1 MHSSTTRSTRVGPQ
15 KLYSKLI
22 NKINNFP
29 HKSNKLAVKQQP
41 PLQITSPLQPEHR
54 KKTLVIDTVG
64 GSSEREYKQE
74 VATNG
79 HYHDYE
85 NVIVS
90 RLPSSGDN
98 SNKRNNRGN
107 RSNAGLK
114 KSGGA
119 LIPLTATAAA
129 LFSSGSDKHD
139 EQYACS
145 LEDEIFEEL
154 EKVAH
159 DEAKLCAALE
169 NFDKILSEY
178 NGHGL
183 KSKTLNTT
191 TPVSRSSIEPPN
203 VTINS
208 IPPSLAEVQKVA
220 ASRVEIIAPK
230 QRITP
235 PKLLHKSKTCSIIE
249 SRCILKKPDPDDE
262 TRQSTVS
269 LPNAQLSN
277 VSLTRSLLNLKDLE
291 EFAKA
296 TAQRSTPSS
305 SPSPTRLKDSCNMQT
320 ERSERASKNY
330 NTYKVKNSSV
340 ICSTDNSNF
349 RSPRSSSYNADQIKN
364 QLPRAKSVWELGNS
378 SPPNTHAPA
387 SRTSSGS
394 KIPVSTNSSRSNSF
408 ILSNG
413 STLSLLSGSAAKL
426 NDCRLRSNETSGN
439 KIRSSTSTSSIC
451 TKPLNGKIQT
461 AVSEANLRSHPR
473 SYKKSKENGDEL
485 LSKCLEKGQEIL
497 KKVEELSCANHHQ
510 KGKIKLTVKST
521 FQSHG
526 MKSSTSSTI
535 RLDAPDEI
543 DGCHNPRPTMAKLNS
558 GVWNNASNTNNSSN
572 SSSTTTNN
580 RKDTVSSAH
589 TKGFVTLNKL
599 NSNDDISLHG
609 HSKSQ
614 KCNLVSTASCP
625 ASTSINV
632 NNSSGSRCKKQQ
644 NNVITISSK
653 KQQTNNSA
661 TQTSSGA
668 FELKSTSSVPVL
680 SHLTSALG
688 RASDSRNSV
697 MEQKNYNNVKGKNIV
712 KNCISNFENQCKIS
726 SANAGRVINNQ
737 MKHESTR
744 AKFVPGKLTTGR
756 TSAIGSSSVSAK
768 APAVGEKRSPNWKPS
783 NSTISVLAIA
793 PPLKSPALVKQNKL
807 INLAANTAGKPVEV
821 IAPIIS
827 SEDELFPLLPTA
839 TLLPVTLTTT
849 NKTPTPP
856 TITTVIVVPPSPLP
870 PSDEPEQQPSGE
882 NLNRLSRV
890 RPNEG
895 SPKKRDGEEDYDEED
910 QRVIDHLKC
919 VNKKNNS
926 VKEETYQS
934 DCSDDSGHISNLVK
948 QNKLINLAANTAGK
962 PVEVIAPIISSED
975 ELFPLLPTATLLP
988 VTLTTTNKTPTPPTI
1003 TTVIVV
1009 PPSPLPP
1016 SDEPEQQPSGENLN
1030 RLSRVRP
1037 NEGSP
1042 KKRDGEEDYDEEDQ
1056 RVIDHLKCVNKKNNS
1071 VKEETYQSD
1080 CSDDSGHIS
1089 NENNE
1094 HEENLKIIP
1103 GKLTDSLLEIFE
1115 QSSKKGTES
1124 DENGGGRVSSL
1135 YELCNST
1142 GACDNSDSTAVISES
1157 KKLPN
1162 RKEVKLVNATAAAI
1176 ATAKTANGSCD
1187 VVVSDKN
1194 VAASCVEIMPL
1205 CNAEVLFRSGVL
1217 NQLEAKRDELLS
1229 GRIIQLQAY
1238 CRGHLARKRLAQRRV
1253 QELAVKCIQRNVRAF
1268 LKVREWAWW
1277 RLLVRVT
1284 PLLNVHRTEEQL
1296 KIATTELQVLKA
1308 KLDKVESERNNL
1320 KTENSKLELRLSDMT
1335 AELAEE
1341 HSSSNVISERLDA
1354 ETTERLRLEK
1364 EVKEHETK
1372 YRNLQESSEKLE
1384 MELLCAKSDL
1394 NGDLDDDL
1402 EGDDAGSNAYR
1413 LKYERVARELEFTK
1427 KRLQTQHEHDLEQ
1440 LIGLKKQL
1448 EKKLADAYEE
1458 VEEQRQVVGQWKRKA
1473 QKMTNE
1479 MNDLRMLLEEQNS
1492 RNNLLE
1498 KRQRKFDSECQ
1509 ALQDSARQEKQ
1520 AKERLTR
1527 EKDVLIA
1534 EKFTIEQ
1541 TLSDVRLELELK
1553 EEKYSALQRELDEMT
1568 FGGGTEEEIAQ
1579 LKRQKMELDRRCK
1592 EQEEELDEMAGQ
1604 IQLLEQAKLRLE
1616 MSLETMRKG
1625 ARKES
1630 QQRDEELE
1638 EVRGSSY
1645 KKIKT
1650 LECQLEQEH
1659 EERTLLLR
1667 EKHELERRLNNLE
1680 EHDRSERA
1688 AEEAASQ
1695 KLKRDLRKYKALLR
1709 DAQTQL
1715 ERAKADS
1722 AGKALIRQ
1730 LRNQLEDAESA
1741 RSAAVKARQA
1751 AEGELQDVQLMLEE
1765 AQRARYDA
1773 EDKATSAQRDR
1784 TELQAQIDEN
1794 EEEMAELMK
1803 KYSSTVKQLSSEQTI
1818 IADNEFKISELES
1831 EKKSLKEQIFELTS
1845 RLENVENIGDSSS
1858 SIQFKRLEL
1867 RTKEI
1872 ESRLELEQANRA
1884 RTEVQLQRHK
1894 DSLEK
1899 AQHEVSQTRTKEMH
1913 AQEALKKSQKTIREL
1928 REELHIIAN
1937 KEQESLAKRKDLEKR
1952 LESVEAEAASARA
1965 DLRLALQ
1972 RIADLQQAMEEG
1984 DSYHSDS
1991 ENSDSSIDSVGEM
2004 SYRSPSS
2011 VTLRAR
2017 SGQSNGTSTN
2027 GSSTTLCIREEKE
2040 NTPRIRPKFNL
2051 IGLRRRR
2058 LPFTIHEED
2067 EDESALTTTLGKAE
2081 NDVSDGIDN
2090 CIESIKR
2097 TIGDGSESGL
2107 EQSAGPSSTLTDSPK
2122 YTGAI
2127 KKTINIT
2134 VKSLKCN
2141 EPQKKSQSS
2150 LNEMR
2155 TKVDGESNNVSSKM
2169 CTDANNNLS
2178 ENVFSKHVQS
2188 ISDPN
2193 VASDL
2198 MDTSVVLAN
2207 QIQNDSRFDLDALK
2221 SIKEKIKN
2229 LNRSLKEEAAQERC
2243 SRFEFPPLST
2253 KPDVLVTEEPSINK
2267 DVTKLDQL
2275 EAQLNLDGIRS
2286 MKEKIQN
2293 LKKKLQEDST
2303 STMTANKEDIIN
2315 EISEMKKALTV
2326 AFLNKGCERRSLSR
2340 SSSERD
2346 DSSTSSFKREDNSLH
2361 SLKSDQNSS
2370 SSLKSVDSSNLDL
2383 KQAKELTKPPAV
2395 NKLAPAHEEINN
2407 LSPTSYSGSM
2417 DSGPMRV
2424 SSLNQ
2429 VSNSEIKRDP
2439 FAFATIDNVVER
2451 KLMVIGNDQSATVHN
2466 SPSTISCAVNKVL
2479 LEVDSS
2485 DEALKIESAI
2495 QPEADSRYIISADYN
2510 PVNDDINVRSKNDEP
2525 NVKTTTEGK
2534 CTMEAELHQL
2544 DINIIS
2550 ERNVGKST
2558 INTIIEDT
2566 DSPQSQ
2572 STIFSNATL
2581 PFESAQRNDLL
2592 NSMMVHRMP
2601 IVSPLQSIV
2610 LENKLENTQLNSS
2623 FELELVKQID
2633 VYDQNL
2639 IIDEHTQESEKVF
2652 PINQEEYIDDT
2663 TTESIGVV
2671 ERHQHEVVKDG
2682 ESLTNPEKNVSYKC
2696 DEPSDVE
2703 SPYSTDIVER
2713 MESTDKEHLQVQ
2725 TNSCFKTKDCRC
2737 ENIDQTIEM
2746 LVTSMEQSSP
2756 SQSLSKPCIQS
2767 SIDMNSDTN
2776 DDIKSTMT
2784 TLSEDIDI
2792 LPNINLTSA
2801 DKHLADMT
2809 ILTPVSTIDVSEQYT
2824 PVSLSNIDGNNNET
2838 NWIANSENEYIDPEE
2853 NTKSNQTSQQATLT
2867 EFVAKNNIFSDL
2879 ANGDFVET
2887 TTLQTPH
2894 KKVDE
2899 SSLPINDPIEDIPN
2913 QVSERALAID
2923 SSVLL
2928 NECSSRSVIPLH
2940 AIVVSTDVMTDTLV
2954 STPASSS
2961 SKSGNLGQQQKPLS
2975 YAESLKKARSPP
2987 KSCPQHMTRSSA
2999 LAEAKQA
3006 CKTEPAAKTNR
3017 KPQHQSIHQRE
3028 RHSSLARGGNNPS
3041 KDIRQSKSAS
3051 KLNSKEISLPNGKP
3065 TELKQSK
3072 SVAQEQQNISL
3083 ARKKNNRSNP
3093 NLLVDK
3099 KFSISNNGNGIK
3111 LEQPERNRH
3120 RTQAVNNKKK

>member
-1 MHSSTTRSTRVGPQ
+1 MRP
-15 KLYSKLI
+15 
-22 NKINNFP
+22 
-29 HKSNKLAVKQQP
+29 
-41 PLQITSPLQPEHR
+41 
-54 KKTLVIDTVG
+54 
-64 GSSEREYKQE
+64 
-74 VATNG
+74 
-79 HYHDYE
+79 
-85 NVIVS
+85 
-90 RLPSSGDN
+90 
-98 SNKRNNRGN
+98 
-107 RSNAGLK
+107 
-114 KSGGA
+114 
-119 LIPLTATAAA
+119 
-129 LFSSGSDKHD
+129 
-139 EQYACS
+139 
-145 LEDEIFEEL
+145 
-154 EKVAH
+154 
-159 DEAKLCAALE
+159 
-169 NFDKILSEY
+169 
-178 NGHGL
+178 
-183 KSKTLNTT
+183 
-191 TPVSRSSIEPPN
+191 
-203 VTINS
+203 
-208 IPPSLAEVQKVA
+208 
-220 ASRVEIIAPK
+220 
-230 QRITP
+230 
-235 PKLLHKSKTCSIIE
+235 
-249 SRCILKKPDPDDE
+249 
-262 TRQSTVS
+262 
-269 LPNAQLSN
+269 
-277 VSLTRSLLNLKDLE
+277 
-291 EFAKA
+291 
-296 TAQRSTPSS
+296 
-305 SPSPTRLKDSCNMQT
+305 
-320 ERSERASKNY
+320 
-330 NTYKVKNSSV
+330 
-340 ICSTDNSNF
+340 
-349 RSPRSSSYNADQIKN
+349 
-364 QLPRAKSVWELGNS
+364 
-378 SPPNTHAPA
+378 
-387 SRTSSGS
+387 
-394 KIPVSTNSSRSNSF
+394 IPVIPT
-408 ILSNG
+408 
-413 STLSLLSGSAAKL
+413 
-426 NDCRLRSNETSGN
+426 
-439 KIRSSTSTSSIC
+439 SSTSTS
-451 TKPLNGKIQT
+451 
-461 AVSEANLRSHPR
+461 AV
-473 SYKKSKENGDEL
+473 
-485 LSKCLEKGQEIL
+485 Q
-497 KKVEELSCANHHQ
+497 Q
-510 KGKIKLTVKST
+510 
-521 FQSHG
+521 Q
-526 MKSSTSSTI
+526 
-535 RLDAPDEI
+535 
-543 DGCHNPRPTMAKLNS
+543 RPT
-558 GVWNNASNTNNSSN
+558 T
-572 SSSTTTNN
+572 
-580 RKDTVSSAH
+580 
-589 TKGFVTLNKL
+589 
-599 NSNDDISLHG
+599 
-609 HSKSQ
+609 
-614 KCNLVSTASCP
+614 
-625 ASTSINV
+625 
-632 NNSSGSRCKKQQ
+632 
-644 NNVITISSK
+644 
-653 KQQTNNSA
+653 
-661 TQTSSGA
+661 
-668 FELKSTSSVPVL
+668 
-680 SHLTSALG
+680 
-688 RASDSRNSV
+688 
-697 MEQKNYNNVKGKNIV
+697 
-712 KNCISNFENQCKIS
+712 
-726 SANAGRVINNQ
+726 
-737 MKHESTR
+737 
-744 AKFVPGKLTTGR
+744 
-756 TSAIGSSSVSAK
+756 
-768 APAVGEKRSPNWKPS
+768 
-783 NSTISVLAIA
+783 NSTISTGTEMICNSKTMPDLSNLETNGRPFSNGKSFHNSSSEPKPTLSPSSSTLFSSSINTKMEVPVTKKPPPVFKKISLLSDSISKFEQNCDSAKPKVSWRSFIKPSASKDKLATSNTGVSAGADFNKETSKVKTKATDENNNDEKSNILEASVATNAVVSQKTVESKPKSERLITKLKETNDGSSCVELNTKDALSVKYSATEVRSEGTKEDIAQNDHMSKPIENETKLSSNLTTHEVEESLTTSPPPQKVKRIVKKIVKRTVIKTSTDSTPTGEDGGEKTVKVVKRKIIKSKPEASEVVNEPPTGSPVVLETTVSITANGTNSETES
-793 PPLKSPALVKQNKL
+793 LNRSDVKQEVPAVSTQKLSLNDKLMTHISNVVGSEPIDIGNKHTHTPEIKL
-807 INLAANTAGKPVEV
+807 NNGSVSSDSPTSLLNERSPNRPSIR
-821 IAPIIS
+821 PIIS
-827 SEDELFPLLPTA
+827 AHKSRTVDLGASTDAILRPTLQSYQHFSKETSLNTERRRSWGKLDKLPLSLALSRDSTLDELSRESSL
-839 TLLPVTLTTT
+839 
-849 NKTPTPP
+849 
-856 TITTVIVVPPSPLP
+856 
-870 PSDEPEQQPSGE
+870 
-882 NLNRLSRV
+882 LSRSSSPYSQSTTRSSSVLSNYDSWQSSRSVTPRSLLSHSLEVNDSFRLNDCGSLEIPRRRSSV
-890 RPNEG
+890 RSASASSEKSAVPDYLSDKIEHFL
-895 SPKKRDGEEDYDEED
+895 KRT
-910 QRVIDHLKC
+910 DHVTHEWGKVGKSNTGTDILQDLC
-919 VNKKNNS
+919 G
-926 VKEETYQS
+926 TYQS
-934 DCSDDSGHISNLVK
+934 KSV
-948 QNKLINLAANTAGK
+948 
-962 PVEVIAPIISSED
+962 SSIMSRGIQ
-975 ELFPLLPTATLLP
+975 LL
-988 VTLTTTNKTPTPPTI
+988 KC
-1003 TTVIVV
+1003 
-1009 PPSPLPP
+1009 
-1016 SDEPEQQPSGENLN
+1016 QPS
-1030 RLSRVRP
+1030 LSRSSSRMSSV
-1037 NEGSP
+1037 S
-1042 KKRDGEEDYDEEDQ
+1042 RDTFHDCMDDDN
-1056 RVIDHLKCVNKKNNS
+1056 VTVVDD
-1071 VKEETYQSD
+1071 KE
-1080 CSDDSGHIS
+1080 
-1089 NENNE
+1089 
-1094 HEENLKIIP
+1094 
-1103 GKLTDSLLEIFE
+1103 
-1115 QSSKKGTES
+1115 
-1124 DENGGGRVSSL
+1124 
-1135 YELCNST
+1135 
-1142 GACDNSDSTAVISES
+1142 
-1157 KKLPN
+1157 
-1162 RKEVKLVNATAAAI
+1162 
-1176 ATAKTANGSCD
+1176 
-1187 VVVSDKN
+1187 
-1194 VAASCVEIMPL
+1194 
-1205 CNAEVLFRSGVL
+1205 
-1217 NQLEAKRDELLS
+1217 
-1229 GRIIQLQAY
+1229 
-1238 CRGHLARKRLAQRRV
+1238 
-1253 QELAVKCIQRNVRAF
+1253 
-1268 LKVREWAWW
+1268 
-1277 RLLVRVT
+1277 
-1284 PLLNVHRTEEQL
+1284 
-1296 KIATTELQVLKA
+1296 
-1308 KLDKVESERNNL
+1308 
-1320 KTENSKLELRLSDMT
+1320 LSDMT

>member
-1 MHSSTTRSTRVGPQ
+1 MSVNQFQRSFEQSLRSSYNSGPVIATSVITPLKKEIHRGCTGKAHACGTLKTIRHTPVIERPFRKGSFSSDTISDTSSDISQSNQSPAVETKPPSRKLRLFSSFRRKTTDNLPSPDEINRNSKSLRIRGRLYSDGDKSSDGKKQSSDQTVGPINGTPPPKNTNLQHSQSFHLYNRRSRDCPASPLLTVRSKDHLSTTSNGAPTSNG
-15 KLYSKLI
+15 I
-22 NKINNFP
+22 G
-29 HKSNKLAVKQQP
+29 SNKTNGTLLKPA
-41 PLQITSPLQPEHR
+41 LQRRSSNPNDAANQN
-54 KKTLVIDTVG
+54 G
-64 GSSEREYKQE
+64 GSGRSSSISIANP
-74 VATNG
+74 ATNG
-79 HYHDYE
+79 GGTTTAASGGGINRGLRNSFRHKQNVVQWNNIWEQSFSVKPSGGTYKTYDKLLASKIKSNQLHDTDRE
-85 NVIVS
+85 NGHESSEKVWLIHRGGFTAASKLPHSISSEPGKTMLQLEHNGEELSVDDDDIEQANPETLDLVEDICQLRHLNEASMLHVLRQRYASNLIHTRAGPVLLVVNPMAPLSLYSEKVVS
-90 RLPSSGDN
+90 MFRGCKTEDMPPHVFSLAQTAYRAMLETRRDQSLIFMGRSGSGKTTSFKHALYYLALAAGSANKILSAERVSAMNTILEAFGNAKTCLN
-98 SNKRNNRGN
+98 SNATRFTQILSLDFDHCGQIASASVQILLLEKSRAGRRTASDQHNFHVFGRLLAGAEGHLQKELFLDTINFDESNLFVTLPTKLEDKQNASIDFARLQQAFSMLNVDQSAVRACWYVLAAIYHLGTAN
-107 RSNAGLK
+107 CSIVGTGLNARVQFANPTAARKAASLLGISLDDLTTAAFSNALK
-114 KSGGA
+114 SNPASPVKS
-119 LIPLTATAAA
+119 A
-129 LFSSGSDKHD
+129 LFS
-139 EQYACS
+139 EQPDLASSALDS
-145 LEDEIFEEL
+145 LEGFVIGLYSEVMAAAVALVNKAIGTSSNTIASILLIDTPGFQNPASCGQQIGATLSDLRHNYLQERLQLLFHHITLVVPRNRYAQELVEIDTGILHDTNPGPLVNLLDKAPQNHVVRTSQNNLRDQDKRGLLWMLDEEIMYPNASDDTFFERLFSCYGDRESQSYIRRGAGTRQFIL
-154 EKVAH
+154 QHMQGTNPVLYSSTGWLKGSHEHGSTK
-159 DEAKLCAALE
+159 CAISLLQ
-169 NFDKILSEY
+169 DST
-178 NGHGL
+178 
-183 KSKTLNTT
+183 KTEISSLFTSGFT
-191 TPVSRSSIEPPN
+191 RSGGTVYFGSIVGTEGTQSLRRVSSI
-203 VTINS
+203 
-208 IPPSLAEVQKVA
+208 
-220 ASRVEIIAPK
+220 R
-230 QRITP
+230 
-235 PKLLHKSKTCSIIE
+235 
-249 SRCILKKPDPDDE
+249 
-262 TRQSTVS
+262 
-269 LPNAQLSN
+269 
-277 VSLTRSLLNLKDLE
+277 RS
-291 EFAKA
+291 F
-296 TAQRSTPSS
+296 
-305 SPSPTRLKDSCNMQT
+305 
-320 ERSERASKNY
+320 
-330 NTYKVKNSSV
+330 
-340 ICSTDNSNF
+340 
-349 RSPRSSSYNADQIKN
+349 
-364 QLPRAKSVWELGNS
+364 
-378 SPPNTHAPA
+378 
-387 SRTSSGS
+387 
-394 KIPVSTNSSRSNSF
+394 
-408 ILSNG
+408 
-413 STLSLLSGSAAKL
+413 
-426 NDCRLRSNETSGN
+426 
-439 KIRSSTSTSSIC
+439 
-451 TKPLNGKIQT
+451 
-461 AVSEANLRSHPR
+461 
-473 SYKKSKENGDEL
+473 
-485 LSKCLEKGQEIL
+485 
-497 KKVEELSCANHHQ
+497 
-510 KGKIKLTVKST
+510 
-521 FQSHG
+521 
-526 MKSSTSSTI
+526 
-535 RLDAPDEI
+535 
-543 DGCHNPRPTMAKLNS
+543 
-558 GVWNNASNTNNSSN
+558 
-572 SSSTTTNN
+572 
-580 RKDTVSSAH
+580 
-589 TKGFVTLNKL
+589 
-599 NSNDDISLHG
+599 
-609 HSKSQ
+609 
-614 KCNLVSTASCP
+614 
-625 ASTSINV
+625 
-632 NNSSGSRCKKQQ
+632 
-644 NNVITISSK
+644 
-653 KQQTNNSA
+653 
-661 TQTSSGA
+661 
-668 FELKSTSSVPVL
+668 
-680 SHLTSALG
+680 TSAG
-688 RASDSRNSV
+688 IKRNSV
-697 MEQKNYNNVKGKNIV
+697 MLQVKFTVDGIIDTLRRTGTHFV
-712 KNCISNFENQCKIS
+712 HCYLLQH
-726 SANAGRVINNQ
+726 NAG
-737 MKHESTR
+737 
-744 AKFVPGKLTTGR
+744 TT
-756 TSAIGSSSVSAK
+756 
-768 APAVGEKRSPNWKPS
+768 NY
-783 NSTISVLAIA
+783 
-793 PPLKSPALVKQNKL
+793 
-807 INLAANTAGKPVEV
+807 INLNTKALHTDDIVNV
-821 IAPIIS
+821 
-827 SEDELFPLLPTA
+827 PLLRSQ
-839 TLLPVTLTTT
+839 LRGSQILDF
-849 NKTPTPP
+849 
-856 TITTVIVVPPSPLP
+856 S
-870 PSDEPEQQPSGE
+870 
-882 NLNRLSRV
+882 RLHRL
-890 RPNEG
+890 G
-895 SPKKRDGEEDYDEED
+895 
-910 QRVIDHLKC
+910 
-919 VNKKNNS
+919 
-926 VKEETYQS
+926 
-934 DCSDDSGHISNLVK
+934 
-948 QNKLINLAANTAGK
+948 
-962 PVEVIAPIISSED
+962 
-975 ELFPLLPTATLLP
+975 FPM
-988 VTLTTTNKTPTPPTI
+988 
-1003 TTVIVV
+1003 
-1009 PPSPLPP
+1009 
-1016 SDEPEQQPSGENLN
+1016 G
-1030 RLSRVRP
+1030 
-1037 NEGSP
+1037 
-1042 KKRDGEEDYDEEDQ
+1042 
-1056 RVIDHLKCVNKKNNS
+1056 
-1071 VKEETYQSD
+1071 
-1080 CSDDSGHIS
+1080 
-1089 NENNE
+1089 
-1094 HEENLKIIP
+1094 
-1103 GKLTDSLLEIFE
+1103 
-1115 QSSKKGTES
+1115 
-1124 DENGGGRVSSL
+1124 
-1135 YELCNST
+1135 
-1142 GACDNSDSTAVISES
+1142 
-1157 KKLPN
+1157 
-1162 RKEVKLVNATAAAI
+1162 
-1176 ATAKTANGSCD
+1176 
-1187 VVVSDKN
+1187 
-1194 VAASCVEIMPL
+1194 MPL
-1205 CNAEVLFRSGVL
+1205 SEFTRRFGLLADGTLGDITVENILNHNEIDPSVYRIGPSQVLFRSGVL